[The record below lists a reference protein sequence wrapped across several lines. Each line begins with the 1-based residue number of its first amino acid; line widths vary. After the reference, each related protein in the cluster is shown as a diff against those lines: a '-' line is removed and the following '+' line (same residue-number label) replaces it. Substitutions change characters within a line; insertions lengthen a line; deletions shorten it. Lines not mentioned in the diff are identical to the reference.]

1 MNKKFLTAVTAST
14 LVALAAFT
22 PAINAE
28 DYDQQIDSANSQ
40 IENIANKKASVS
52 SEIDALTQKI
62 NTTKERVMATLQ
74 QQQNT
79 LESVNQLQSEI
90 SKLETIISE
99 RQERLE
105 DQARAVQVN
114 GARTY
119 VDFLVNADSFTDVI
133 NRVEVVMDLVNAN
146 RDLMNQQAADKAAVE
161 SKEQE
166 QQAKLLEQQ
175 KMAYELE
182 TLKEELDNTMA
193 QYSATLAT
201 LSEEEQQAIAN
212 RDGLVAEK
220 EAYEAR
226 IAEEKRL
233 AEEARIAEEKRL
245 AEEAAAQK
253 AAEEEAQANQAA
265 EEARQQAQQPVAKE
279 TTSNQET
286 IVSTN
291 TNNTPS
297 VDLNNTAD
305 KASSANTSVSEEA
318 RQQAEASKNLAPSNA
333 GGAIAIAQQYIGVP
347 YVWGGTTP
355 SGFDCSGL
363 VQYVYAQMGIN
374 LPRVTYNQENAGT
387 RISLSEAQPGDL
399 LFWGAAGASYH
410 VAIYAGNETFIH
422 APTFG
427 QTVQFSTFQYNR
439 PSFAVRL

>member
-1 MNKKFLTAVTAST
+1 MTVNKKFLTTITAST

-28 DYDQQIDSANSQ
+28 DYDQQIDSANSK
-40 IENIANKKASVS
+40 IEQIANQKASVS
-52 SEIDALTQKI
+52 SEIDALTKKI
-62 NTTKERVMATLQ
+62 NDTKERVMATLAQ
-74 QQQNT
+74 QQET
-79 LESVNQLQSEI
+79 LESVNKLQEEI
-90 SKLETIISE
+90 SKLETIIAE

-105 DQARAVQVN
+105 EQARAVQVN
-114 GARTY
+114 GTRSY
-119 VDFLVNADSFTDVI
+119 VDFLINADSFTDVI

-146 RDLMNQQAADKAAVE
+146 RDLMNQQAADKASVE
-161 SKEQE
+161 VKEQE
-166 QQAKLLEQQ
+166 QQTKLLEQQ

-182 TLKEELDNTMA
+182 TLKEELDNTMV

-201 LSEEEQQAIAN
+201 LSEEEQEAIAN

-226 IAEEKRL
+226 VAEEKRL
-233 AEEARIAEEKRL
+233 AEEAEAKAKAEAEAARIAQ
-245 AEEAAAQK
+245 EAA
-253 AAEEEAQANQAA
+253 
-265 EEARQQAQQPVAKE
+265 QQAEQEAVK
-279 TTSNQET
+279 QET
-286 IVSTN
+286 VVA
-291 TNNTPS
+291 NNTS
-297 VDLNNTAD
+297 YNGNMDLNNTAD
-305 KASSANTSVSEEA
+305 RAANTNAAVSQEAVKIAEE
-318 RQQAEASKNLAPSNA
+318 SKNLAPSNA
-333 GGAIAIAQQYIGVP
+333 GGAIAIAQKYIGVP

-355 SGFDCSGL
+355 KGFDCSGL
-363 VQYVYAQMGIN
+363 VQYVYAQMGVK

-399 LFWGAAGASYH
+399 LFWGAVGASYH